1 MRISI
6 FMWQWSLKTG
16 RSNNFFIY
24 YWALKTDQKEHAFF
38 VGGWYSYGSGPIK
51 LVTISV
57 FSSYR
62 GGLRISIFNHLERR
76 LRMSEIVYFF
86 RIEVEKVYSLV
97 LSYLAQAQ

>member
-51 LVTISV
+51 LVTIIV
-57 FSSYR
+57 FSSYG
-62 GGLRISIFNHLERR
+62 GGLKTSQSKHIHLERG

-86 RIEVEKVYSLV
+86 
-97 LSYLAQAQ
+97 SYRSGVGCTL